1 MFRSRQAVVAAVL
14 GLVSSGSP
22 MRAAEPEPTVPAH
35 ARVEVFA
42 RGLDSPRGLAFGPR
56 GELYIAEGGR
66 GGPGPCRADAGGRVC
81 SGRSGAIT
89 VAGFG
94 RQWRV
99 EAGLPSLASPAGAYA
114 LGPSDVTVTAEGD
127 PVHTVRLGGA
137 PVLRSAPERAGTA
150 RLNRR
155 GAVLADLG
163 AQQTPADPV
172 AVLATGQGYL
182 VVDAAGDAL
191 IRVGRRG
198 RVQTIATLPQRTPAT
213 EATSVAEG
221 PDGAYYVGERAGR
234 EGRIWRIE
242 PGRAPRVYASGLRG
256 VIDLAWSPS
265 GDLYVLDGTDLLRL
279 GRRGTRTVVT
289 AGLTAPGGLALRGRF
304 AYVSTC
310 ATCGGAGAVLRIR
323 L

>member
-1 MFRSRQAVVAAVL
+1 MFRSRQAVVVAVL
-14 GLVSSGSP
+14 GLVSGASP
-22 MRAAEPEPTVPAH
+22 MRAAEPEPAAPVH
-35 ARVEVFA
+35 ARMEVVA
-42 RGLDSPRGLAFGPR
+42 RGLDGPRGLAFGPR

-66 GGPGPCRADAGGRVC
+66 GGPGPCRAEAGGRVC

-127 PVHTVRLGGA
+127 PVHTVRLGGGPA
-137 PVLRSAPERAGTA
+137 LRSAPERAGMA
-150 RLNRR
+150 QLNRH

-163 AQQTPADPV
+163 AQETPADPV

-198 RVQTIATLPQRTPAT
+198 RVQTIATLPQRTSAT

-234 EGRIWRIE
+234 IWRIE

-256 VIDLAWSPS
+256 VVDLAWSPS
-265 GDLYVLDGTDLLRL
+265 GDLYVLDGTALLRL

-289 AGLTAPGGLALRGRF
+289 AGLTAPGGLALRGRD

-310 ATCGGAGAVLRIR
+310 ATCSGTGTVLRIR

>member
-1 MFRSRQAVVAAVL
+1 MFRSRPAVVVAVV
-14 GLVSSGSP
+14 GLVSSASP
-22 MRAAEPEPTVPAH
+22 MRAAAPEPTVPA
-35 ARVEVFA
+35 RPGVEVVA

-66 GGPGPCRADAGGRVC
+66 GGPCRAETGGRLC

-99 EAGLPSLASPAGAYA
+99 EAGLSSLASPAGAYA
-114 LGPSDVTVTAEGD
+114 LGPSDVTVSAEGD
-127 PVHTVRLGGA
+127 PVHTVRSGGGPA
-137 PVLRSAPERAGTA
+137 LRSAPGRDGMA
-150 RLNRR
+150 RLDRR
-155 GAVLADLG
+155 GTVLADLG
-163 AQQTPADPV
+163 AQATPADPV

-191 IRVGRRG
+191 LRVGRRG
-198 RVQTIATLPQRTPAT
+198 RVQTIATLPRRTPAT

-221 PDGAYYVGERAGR
+221 PDGAFYVGERAGR

-242 PGRAPRVYASGLRG
+242 PGRAPQMYASGLRG
-256 VIDLAWSPS
+256 VVDLVWSPS
-265 GDLYVLDGTDLLRL
+265 GDLYVLDGAALLRL
-279 GRRGTRTVVT
+279 GGRGTRTVVT
-289 AGLTAPGGLALRGRF
+289 AGLTAPGGLALRGRD

-310 ATCGGAGAVLRIR
+310 ATCRGTGTVLRIR

>member
-1 MFRSRQAVVAAVL
+1 MAVV
-14 GLVSSGSP
+14 GLLSGGSLI
-22 MRAAEPEPTVPAH
+22 RAAEPGPTAPVRPG
-35 ARVEVFA
+35 VEVVA
-42 RGLDSPRGLAFGPR
+42 HGLDNPRGLAFGPR

-66 GGPGPCRADAGGRVC
+66 GGPGPCRADARGRTC

-99 EAGLPSLASPAGAYA
+99 EAGLPSVASPAGAYA

-127 PVHTVRLGGA
+127 PVHTVRRDGGPA
-137 PVLRSAPERAGTA
+137 PRAGMA
-150 RLNRR
+150 QVNRR

-163 AQQTPADPV
+163 AQETPGDPV
-172 AVLATGQGYL
+172 AVLATAQGYL

-234 EGRIWRIE
+234 IWRIE
-242 PGRAPRVYASGLRG
+242 PGRDPRMYASGLRG
-256 VIDLAWSPS
+256 VVDLAWSPS

-289 AGLTAPGGLALRGRF
+289 AGLTAPGGLALRGRD

-310 ATCGGAGAVLRIR
+310 ATCGGTGAVLRIR